1 MISAVNTK
9 QRAPVTLSPVADARM
24 SASKI
29 PSGTPDSANR
39 LRL

>member
-1 MISAVNTK
+1 VVPG
-9 QRAPVTLSPVADARM
+9 APL